1 MRVNIIIIAV
11 CVVLGFLAT
20 FALDFQKNP
29 RSARVNENT
38 AADQYKDAPDITLTA
53 IDGKSFKLADYE
65 GKLVL
70 LNFWATWCAP
80 CKVEFPQMLELA
92 VNDKDIIFLA
102 LSVDENKEDIT
113 RFLKS
118 QKRAHV
124 KHADVKIA
132 HDPKKQIAQDTFQV
146 LKYPETVIISPSG
159 KMTDKVVGA
168 VDWLSPQMK
177 ERLEK
182 LKAL

>member
-1 MRVNIIIIAV
+1 MRINIIIIAL

-20 FALDFQKNP
+20 FALDYQQRP
-29 RSARVNENT
+29 RSARVAENSAT
-38 AADQYKDAPDITLTA
+38 DNYKSAPDITFTA
-53 IDGKSFKLADYE
+53 IDGKSFKLSDYK

-102 LSVDENKEDIT
+102 VSVDENSEDIA

-118 QKRAHV
+118 QKRTHV

-132 HDPKKQIAQDTFQV
+132 HDPEKEIAQDTFQV

-168 VDWLSPQMK
+168 LDWLSPQMK

>member
-1 MRVNIIIIAV
+1 MRVNIIIIAI

-20 FALDFQKNP
+20 FALDFQHKP
-29 RSARVNENT
+29 RAAKIT
-38 AADQYKDAPDITLTA
+38 ASGKYTEFKKAPDVSVTDLK
-53 IDGKSFKLADYE
+53 GKTHNLPDYK

-80 CKVEFPQMLELA
+80 CKIEFPQMLELA
-92 VNDKDIIFLA
+92 ANDKDIVFLA
-102 LSVDENKEDIT
+102 VSIDENKDAIT

-118 QKRAHV
+118 QNRTHV
-124 KHADVKIA
+124 QHEDVIIA
-132 HDPKKQIAQDTFQV
+132 HDPEKDIAQDTFQV

-159 KMTDKVVGA
+159 FMTDKVIGA
-168 VDWLSPQMK
+168 EDWLSPQIK